1 MKMFNKLFKKNN
13 KDKYEFLFIILLF
26 ALMSAFFFNKHKTE
40 NIPVIDRNATM
51 HWGFPM
57 SRPPAPRMRNF

>member
-1 MKMFNKLFKKNN
+1 MKFFNNLFKKKNNSKYLFLFVFLIFAIMSHRIFFKKEKTVIIINKN
-13 KDKYEFLFIILLF
+13 KD
-26 ALMSAFFFNKHKTE
+26 
-40 NIPVIDRNATM
+40 M

>member
-1 MKMFNKLFKKNN
+1 MKMFNKIFKKKNT
-13 KDKYEFLFIILLF
+13 DKYEFLFIIFLF
-26 ALMSAFFFNKHKTE
+26 ALMSAFFFNKRKTK
-40 NIPVIDRNATM
+40 NVVVINRNATM